1 MKRFSIALALF
12 VCVSIATQ
20 AQNVTRYYLNNNLI
34 TQSKDSA
41 TYYLKFET
49 SADGVVHYSRFCMNN
64 KLKETGTVQ
73 NITTLIKEGEITT
86 YYTNGN
92 KKEVSNYTAGL
103 INGMQT
109 RYFDNGDINY
119 KIIINESGYGAAL
132 NKESTT
138 AYLYCTNSDHK
149 ITLQDGNGYFTAYD
163 ENLSLT
169 QEGNVKN
176 TKSDGLWKGFD
187 HKQLAFAEVY
197 KNGKLIKGEN
207 FATDGKT
214 YAYNQRSQRPEP
226 KGGIDNFYKYIA
238 SSMET
243 IDASNAN
250 MLIKFMVD
258 DSGKLKN
265 IEVINSSDNK
275 INAMAVNV
283 LKNAPKWNPALAQGK
298 PVQAAYYMPIS
309 IQR

>member
-1 MKRFSIALALF
+1 MKRLSVTLALC
-12 VCVSIATQ
+12 VCLSIATQ
-20 AQNVTRYYLNNNLI
+20 AQNVTRYYLNNNSI

-49 SADGVVHYSRFCMNN
+49 TSEGSVRYSRYCMNN

-73 NITTLIKEGEITT
+73 NTTTLIKEGEVIT
-86 YYTNGN
+86 YYSNGN

-109 RYFDNGDINY
+109 RYFENGNINY
-119 KIIINESGYGAAL
+119 KIIINASGYGDAL
-132 NKESTT
+132 TKES
-138 AYLYCTNSDHK
+138 AVKYIYCANSEYK
-149 ITLQDGNGYFTAYD
+149 TTLQDGNGYFTAYD

-176 TKSDGLWKGFD
+176 THADGLWKGFD
-187 HKQLAFAEVY
+187 RQQLAFAEVY

-214 YAYNQRSQRPEP
+214 YAYNQRNQRPEP

-238 SSMET
+238 TSMET